1 MASPLRAWLRLF
13 ARPPPHA
20 SPRSRLAPGASAR
33 CPPPAAA
40 ALGPQSRAYRAP
52 PLRYDTGPQAGPH
65 SGPRAFLARPPQ
77 EATAERLS
85 SAETGPD
92 PGSPLARPRSGPPR
106 RLESPPRDP
115 EGLTGDWRSSP
126 EALRKAFGR
135 YGAQRSGVD
144 PGALWAWAAEVEAVE
159 EEATLGEKLANV
171 ARREAEEEQRRR
183 ESASRISTAMASM
196 PSAVSA
202 WRRESLA
209 ARGRALVD
217 RQRRAGLVERLHQ
230 RLGTTG
236 GAGDHRDRRFQQ
248 LLAEEE
254 EAERRR
260 LKKLRR
266 QQKALEA
273 VATRGR
279 GPGGGG

>member
-1 MASPLRAWLRLF
+1 MKLQPLRTNPHYGIPSPFTPFPQWRPRF
-13 ARPPPHA
+13 ARGCDFSPGRLPTPPRAPA
-20 SPRSRLAPGASAR
+20 SRSGPLPAALRRPRPPSAR
-33 CPPPAAA
+33 RAA
-40 ALGPQSRAYRAP
+40 P
-52 PLRYDTGPQAGPH
+52 TGPRRCATTRARRLGPH

-183 ESASRISTAMASM
+183 ER
-196 PSAVSA
+196 
-202 WRRESLA
+202 
-209 ARGRALVD
+209 
-217 RQRRAGLVERLHQ
+217 
-230 RLGTTG
+230 
-236 GAGDHRDRRFQQ
+236 
-248 LLAEEE
+248 
-254 EAERRR
+254 
-260 LKKLRR
+260 
-266 QQKALEA
+266 
-273 VATRGR
+273 
-279 GPGGGG
+279 